1 MYPLFEKSPANG
13 KHVTRDC
20 AKTSK
25 LPFDWREAGW
35 RQTLSLRASEAVRS
49 ALDLLDTH
57 EHSLRAEGLWRESGN
72 AIVVAQLAAKM
83 LDGTGPRRAVL
94 ERIESGNAH
103 DVVGAIKHVL
113 KQHQP
118 LTTYSR
124 CNAFVVAARKAS
136 NRPSGNVKVDANL
149 TKLFTE
155 LPAIN
160 RQILGRLALHFD
172 RLIERADYNRMS
184 WRALGIALAPTL
196 LRRDDL
202 NIAHVANDPE
212 AIRRVKNDATAF
224 AEAAEHILRAISPA
238 KRTGTFKSA
247 PSEEC
252 ADSSARKRCIRANQC
267 NKPLTPSRVC
277 EVLLFQVYKES
288 EGLKG

>member
-13 KHVTRDC
+13 KHLTRDF
-20 AKTSK
+20 AKPSK

-35 RQTLSLRASEAVRS
+35 RKTLSLRSSEAVRS

-57 EHSLRAEGLWRESGN
+57 EDSLRAEGLWRESGN
-72 AIVVAQLAAKM
+72 ALVVAQLAAKM
-83 LDGTGPRRAVL
+83 IDGTGSTRAVR
-94 ERIESGNAH
+94 ERIKSGNAY
-103 DVVGAIKHVL
+103 DVVGAIKRVL

-124 CNAFVVAARKAS
+124 CNAFVDAAKKATDRSLGTVDS
-136 NRPSGNVKVDANL
+136 NL
-149 TKLFTE
+149 MKLFTE

-184 WRALGIALAPTL
+184 WRALGIAMAPTL

-202 NIAHVANDPE
+202 NIAHLANDPE
-212 AIRRVKNDATAF
+212 AVRRVKNDATAF

-238 KRTGTFKSA
+238 KRTETFESE
-247 PSEEC
+247 PSEEL
-252 ADSSARKRCIRANQC
+252 ADSSARKRCIRTNQC
-267 NKPLTPSRVC
+267 NSPLIAYRVC
-277 EVLLFQVYKES
+277 DGMLFQV
-288 EGLKG
+288 